1 MRFFERDVTER
12 LGRLETKLDLLLQT
26 VHGREQPG
34 MIQKM
39 EIFENRLLALEI
51 QDRSSRKYFGKIAAA
66 AAFVI
71 NAGIAIGAWFR

>member
-1 MRFFERDVTER
+1 MQLFEREVTER
-12 LGRLETKLDLLLQT
+12 LGRIETKIELLLRT

-34 MIQKM
+34 IIQEM
-39 EIFENRLLALEI
+39 ASLENRLLTLEL
-51 QDRSSRKYFGKIAAA
+51 QERSAKKNYGRAAAA